1 MSRTGRVVLALLVVV
16 ILFWA
21 GVAAAVAW
29 TVHAVAT
36 SPAIDVSVRES
47 GGSRGH
53 VSLRLPAALVLA
65 GATLAGD
72 DVRHRLRA
80 EIGTEI
86 DLSAWAPAAA
96 ELARQLETMPDAT
109 LVEVRD
115 GGDHVVV
122 AKEGADLRIRVRSAS
137 GDDVDVSVPASLAGD
152 LLGRLAA
159 AP

>member
-1 MSRTGRVVLALLVVV
+1 MSRAGKIVLALVVV
-16 ILFWA
+16 LVLFWA

-29 TVHAVAT
+29 TVHAVTTA
-36 SPAIDVSVRES
+36 PAIDISVRES

-53 VSLRLPAALVLA
+53 VSLRLPAALVVA

-72 DVRHRLRA
+72 DVRDRLRA

-86 DLSAWAPAAA
+86 DLAAWGPAAA
-96 ELARQLETMPDAT
+96 EIARQLETMPDAT

-115 GGDHVVV
+115 GGDHVLV
-122 AKEGADLRIRVRSAS
+122 AKEGDDLRVQVRSAN

-152 LLGRLAA
+152 LVGHLAA
-159 AP
+159 AQ